1 MLDDPTPRIGKIG
14 DALSQLVNV
23 ALLPR
28 HRETTAN
35 ESVSGRAYRE
45 GWRAARWID
54 AVFFWQRNPGHCERA
69 YLADVARAKAFKAQ
83 HRLRGT
89 DI

>member
-1 MLDDPTPRIGKIG
+1 MLNDPTSRIVKIG

-23 ALLPR
+23 AALPR

-54 AVFFWQRNPGHCERA
+54 AAFFWQRKPGHCERA
-69 YLADVARAKAFKAQ
+69 YLSDLDRAIAFKAQ
-83 HRLRGT
+83 HRLRP
-89 DI
+89 

>member
-1 MLDDPTPRIGKIG
+1 MLDDTPRSVKIG
-14 DALSQLVNV
+14 DAISQLVNV

-28 HRETTAN
+28 HTETTAN

-54 AVFFWQRNPGHCERA
+54 AVFFWQRNPHHCEGA
-69 YLADVARAKAFKAQ
+69 YLADLKRAIAFQAQ
-83 HRLRGT
+83 HERR
-89 DI
+89 

>member
-1 MLDDPTPRIGKIG
+1 MIRDDTSRIGKIG

-45 GWRAARWID
+45 GWRVTRWID
-54 AVFFWQRNPGHCERA
+54 TLFFWQRTPGHCERA
-69 YLADVARAKAFKAQ
+69 YLADLERAIAFELQ
-83 HRLRGT
+83 HRVRT
-89 DI
+89 KD